1 MQLAPPSPE
10 HSQEAQPGGA
20 SKAKRKVKTSESK
33 EPSET
38 AEVVAQV
45 DTTTEPTVAATVD
58 DKPQATPASPLQNSP
73 NIVKKESIG
82 GPLEHSSVLAKPA
95 AQLVEDGEEG
105 KRLFSETRRMLQ
117 LHHEH
122 AMTLTE
128 LVERFKRNEDPTLPT
143 AEQLYQLLTK
153 FNTKEGGTGTGGRTT
168 KIMQVLIV
176 R

>member
-1 MQLAPPSPE
+1 M
-10 HSQEAQPGGA
+10 
-20 SKAKRKVKTSESK
+20 KTSESK

-45 DTTTEPTVAATVD
+45 DTITEPAVMPVVD

-95 AQLVEDGEEG
+95 AQFEDGEEG

-122 AMTLTE
+122 AMTLAE

-143 AEQLYQLLTK
+143 AEQLYQLLVK
-153 FNTKEGGTGTGGRTT
+153 FNTKEGGTGTGGGRTT

>member
-1 MQLAPPSPE
+1 MQLAPPSHE
-10 HSQEAQPGGA
+10 SSQGAQPSEA
-20 SKAKRKVKTSESK
+20 SKAKRKVTTSESK

-38 AEVVAQV
+38 EVVAQV

-58 DKPQATPASPLQNSP
+58 DKPQATPASPLQKSP

-95 AQLVEDGEEG
+95 AQLEDGEEG

-122 AMTLTE
+122 AMTLAE
-128 LVERFKRNEDPTLPT
+128 LVERFRRNEDPTLPT
-143 AEQLYQLLTK
+143 AEQLYQLLVK